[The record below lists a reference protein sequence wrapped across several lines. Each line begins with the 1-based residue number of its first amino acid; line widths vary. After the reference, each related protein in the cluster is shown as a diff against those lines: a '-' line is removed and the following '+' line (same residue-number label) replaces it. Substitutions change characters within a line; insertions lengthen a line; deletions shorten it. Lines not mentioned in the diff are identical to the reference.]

1 MPTSRAWQRVS
12 PCKMA
17 LSSEYMGRESY
28 AIRFCSSSSVP
39 LHNTSYLGIV
49 AWTALLP
56 AAPGWQSGSP
66 QLVLK
71 DTQSSYCKVR
81 STYAKYRHHSNQY
94 NRLQGG
100 TPSNLRCR
108 HAITARSK
116 RNKMELTART
126 PSTGDV
132 CVRRARYVIALHKL
146 GVHWIQVS

>member
-28 AIRFCSSSSVP
+28 AMRFCSSSSVP

-71 DTQSSYCKVR
+71 DTQSSYCKDR
-81 STYAKYRHHSNQY
+81 YAKYRHHSNQY
-94 NRLQGG
+94 NR
-100 TPSNLRCR
+100 
-108 HAITARSK
+108 AARWHTIESEMPACHHCPQQAEQNGAHCQNPK
-116 RNKMELTART
+116 HR
-126 PSTGDV
+126 
-132 CVRRARYVIALHKL
+132 
-146 GVHWIQVS
+146 